1 MSDSSDS
8 ECELLEKKLHI
19 FVDYKDKNK
28 VRKRGAKWDKSV
40 HKWYFVYSF
49 EEELI
54 EKKELFK
61 KWLTEEEKT
70 YIDCEYE
77 DRDSVKE
84 LGGRWDKEKKLWYC
98 YPKYKDKMLKRFREV
113 K

>member
-8 ECELLEKKLHI
+8 ENEIQENKVHI

-28 VRKRGAKWDKSV
+28 VRKRGAKWDKHA
-40 HKWYFVYSF
+40 HKWYFLYGD
-49 EEELI
+49 EEELLAQ
-54 EKKELFK
+54 KKKFK
-61 KWLTEEEKT
+61 KWLVEDERI

-84 LGGRWDKEKKLWYC
+84 LGGRWDTEKKLWYC
-98 YPKYKDKMLKRFREV
+98 YPKYKDKMLKTFREV